1 MNKKNS
7 LITSGICLIL
17 ALIFLL
23 VPPKFLGIV
32 YFRIVALGFIIMG
45 IFKLAF
51 TSLSDEKRELAFNI
65 VEGSLAI
72 ILGVIYFYFYEY
84 LTIDIICFLGMLII
98 PILRLIYAEHLV
110 NQISFDL
117 LKYIGIVSFLGGYTK
132 VSKSFFIFCG
142 IIWLLLLVIIWIAY
156 FRLRRERSG
165 KED

>member
-1 MNKKNS
+1 
-7 LITSGICLIL
+7 
-17 ALIFLL
+17 
-23 VPPKFLGIV
+23 
-32 YFRIVALGFIIMG
+32 
-45 IFKLAF
+45 
-51 TSLSDEKRELAFNI
+51 
-65 VEGSLAI
+65 
-72 ILGVIYFYFYEY
+72 
-84 LTIDIICFLGMLII
+84 MLII